1 MDYMEMVKNNMP
13 INKEYIFNY
22 LGDEI
27 IESIFE
33 HFFNNVQ
40 SAYKVDMDMNMLEPE
55 TTLRKYIDDYIFGD
69 MGFQYAESYDEL
81 DDFLFKQLGNRY
93 KLLRDLY
100 DVYYEYLVNRFP
112 KFRIPFLQEV
122 ILDKAFWKP
131 LERFVYEVNE

>member
-1 MDYMEMVKNNMP
+1 MP

-33 HFFNNVQ
+33 HFFNQVQ
-40 SAYKVDMDMNMLEPE
+40 FAYKVDMDMNMLEPK
-55 TTLRKYIDDYIFGD
+55 TTLKKYIDDYIFGD

>member
-1 MDYMEMVKNNMP
+1 MP
-13 INKEYIFNY
+13 INKQYIFNY
-22 LGDEI
+22 LGNEI
-27 IESIFE
+27 IEMIFE

>member
-1 MDYMEMVKNNMP
+1 MP

-33 HFFNNVQ
+33 HFFNEVQ
-40 SAYKVDMDMNMLEPE
+40 FAYKVDMDMNMLEPE

-93 KLLRDLY
+93 KLLIDLY
-100 DVYYEYLVNRFP
+100 DVYYEYLVDRFP
-112 KFRIPFLQEV
+112 RFRMPFLQEV

-131 LERFVYEVNE
+131 LERYVYEVNE

>member
-1 MDYMEMVKNNMP
+1 MP
-13 INKEYIFNY
+13 INKKYIFNY

-33 HFFNNVQ
+33 HFFNEVQ
-40 SAYKVDMDMNMLEPE
+40 FAYKVDMDMNMLEPE

-69 MGFQYAESYDEL
+69 MGFQYADSYDEL

-112 KFRIPFLQEV
+112 KYRIPFLQEV

>member
-1 MDYMEMVKNNMP
+1 MP

-22 LGDEI
+22 LGDKVI
-27 IESIFE
+27 QHIYQ
-33 HFFNNVQ
+33 HFFNNLKL
-40 SAYKVDMDMNMLEPE
+40 AYKVDMDMNMLEPE
-55 TTLRKYIDDYIFGD
+55 MTLRKYIDDYIFGD

-100 DVYYEYLVNRFP
+100 DTYYEYLVNRFP
-112 KFRIPFLQEV
+112 KYRIPFLQEI

-131 LERFVYEVNE
+131 LENFVYKGNE

>member
-1 MDYMEMVKNNMP
+1 MP

-22 LGDEI
+22 LGNEI

-33 HFFNNVQ
+33 HFFNEVQ

>member
-1 MDYMEMVKNNMP
+1 MP

-33 HFFNNVQ
+33 HFFNGVQ

-93 KLLRDLY
+93 KLLIDLY

>member
-1 MDYMEMVKNNMP
+1 MFMEIDNMP

-22 LGDEI
+22 LGDKVI
-27 IESIFE
+27 QDIYQ
-33 HFFNNVQ
+33 HFFNNLKL
-40 SAYKVDMDMNMLEPE
+40 AYKVDMDMNMLEPKM
-55 TTLRKYIDDYIFGD
+55 TLRKYIDDYIFGD

-100 DVYYEYLVNRFP
+100 DTYYEYLVNRFP
-112 KFRIPFLQEV
+112 KYRIPFLQEI

-131 LERFVYEVNE
+131 LENFVYKGNE

>member
-1 MDYMEMVKNNMP
+1 MP

-33 HFFNNVQ
+33 HFFNEVQ
-40 SAYKVDMDMNMLEPE
+40 FAYKVDMDMNMLEPE

-93 KLLRDLY
+93 KLLKDLY

>member
-1 MDYMEMVKNNMP
+1 MP

-22 LGDEI
+22 LGNEI

-112 KFRIPFLQEV
+112 KYRIPFLQEV

>member
-1 MDYMEMVKNNMP
+1 MP

-22 LGDEI
+22 LGDKLMKDIYQE
-27 IESIFE
+27 
-33 HFFNNVQ
+33 FFNKIEL
-40 SAYKVDMDMNMLEPE
+40 AYKFDMDMVDMLEPE
-55 TTLRKYIDDYIFGD
+55 TTIKEYIDNYIFGD

-93 KLLRDLY
+93 KLLKDLY

>member
-1 MDYMEMVKNNMP
+1 MVKNNMP

-27 IESIFE
+27 IKSIFK

-40 SAYKVDMDMNMLEPE
+40 SAYKFDMDMVDMLEPE
-55 TTLRKYIDDYIFGD
+55 TTLKEYIDNYIFGD

-81 DDFLFKQLGNRY
+81 DNFLFKQLGNRY
-93 KLLRDLY
+93 KLLIDLY

-122 ILDKAFWKP
+122 ILDKAFWEP

>member
-1 MDYMEMVKNNMP
+1 MP

>member
-1 MDYMEMVKNNMP
+1 MP
-13 INKEYIFNY
+13 INKQYIFNY

>member
-1 MDYMEMVKNNMP
+1 MP

-81 DDFLFKQLGNRY
+81 DDFLFKKLGNRY

-100 DVYYEYLVNRFP
+100 EVYYEYLVNRFP

>member
-1 MDYMEMVKNNMP
+1 MVKNNMP

>member
-1 MDYMEMVKNNMP
+1 MP

-55 TTLRKYIDDYIFGD
+55 TTLKEYIDNYIFGD

-100 DVYYEYLVNRFP
+100 EVYYEYLVNRFP
-112 KFRIPFLQEV
+112 KYRIPFLQEV

>member
-1 MDYMEMVKNNMP
+1 MP
-13 INKEYIFNY
+13 INKQYIFNY

-33 HFFNNVQ
+33 HFFNEVQ
-40 SAYKVDMDMNMLEPE
+40 FAYKVDRDMNMLEPE

>member
-1 MDYMEMVKNNMP
+1 MP

-22 LGDEI
+22 LGDKLMKDIYQE
-27 IESIFE
+27 
-33 HFFNNVQ
+33 FFNKIEL
-40 SAYKVDMDMNMLEPE
+40 AYKFDMDMVDMLEPE
-55 TTLRKYIDDYIFGD
+55 TTIKEYIDNYIFGD

-93 KLLRDLY
+93 KLLIDLY

-122 ILDKAFWKP
+122 ILDKAFWEP

>member
-1 MDYMEMVKNNMP
+1 MP

-22 LGDEI
+22 LGNEI

>member
-1 MDYMEMVKNNMP
+1 MEMVKNNMP

>member
-1 MDYMEMVKNNMP
+1 MP

-22 LGDEI
+22 LGNEI
-27 IESIFE
+27 IEMIFE

>member
-1 MDYMEMVKNNMP
+1 MP

-22 LGDEI
+22 LGDKLMKDIYQE
-27 IESIFE
+27 
-33 HFFNNVQ
+33 FFNKIEL
-40 SAYKVDMDMNMLEPE
+40 AYKFDLDMNTIELE
-55 TTLRKYIDDYIFGD
+55 TTIKEYIDNYIFQD

-81 DDFLFKQLGNRY
+81 DDFLLKQLGNRY

-112 KFRIPFLQEV
+112 RFSIPFLQEV

-131 LERFVYEVNE
+131 LERFVYQVNE

>member
-1 MDYMEMVKNNMP
+1 MP

-131 LERFVYEVNE
+131 LEKYVYEVNE

>member
-1 MDYMEMVKNNMP
+1 MP

-22 LGDEI
+22 LGDKLMKDIYQE
-27 IESIFE
+27 
-33 HFFNNVQ
+33 FFNKIEL
-40 SAYKVDMDMNMLEPE
+40 AYKFDMDMVDMLEPE
-55 TTLRKYIDDYIFGD
+55 TTLKEYIDNYIFGD

-112 KFRIPFLQEV
+112 KFRIPFLQEA

>member
-1 MDYMEMVKNNMP
+1 MP
-13 INKEYIFNY
+13 INKQYIFNY

-100 DVYYEYLVNRFP
+100 DVYYEYLVDRFP

>member
-1 MDYMEMVKNNMP
+1 MP

-112 KFRIPFLQEV
+112 KYRIPFLQEV

>member
-1 MDYMEMVKNNMP
+1 MP

-27 IESIFE
+27 IKSIFE
-33 HFFNNVQ
+33 HFFNEVQ
-40 SAYKVDMDMNMLEPE
+40 FAYKVDMDMNMLEPE